1 MAGII
6 NLVWSFKDKL
16 FSPRKV
22 TVYELKKMT
31 WANNKEPLEA
41 RATLSAIKYEA
52 V

>member
-16 FSPRKV
+16 FPGRKRC
-22 TVYELKKMT
+22 TIKMT

-41 RATLSAIKYEA
+41 RATLSVIKYEA